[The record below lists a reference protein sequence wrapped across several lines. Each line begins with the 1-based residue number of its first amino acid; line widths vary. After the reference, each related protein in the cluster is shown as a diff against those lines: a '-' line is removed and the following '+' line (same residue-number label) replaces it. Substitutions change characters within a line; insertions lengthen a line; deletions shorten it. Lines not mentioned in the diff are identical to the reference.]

1 MRFHDVKNRAVFFFL
16 SPSIFFYF
24 IFYSIHILEKRTRFS
39 INGSNLLKVNG
50 FLVSIYERIGWF
62 IDSFSEIYNNWKG
75 GQKKETRLSKK
86 DFFQAR
92 NCLWPLNDRFPRLD
106 FPGRIVLKQWRINDR
121 LIGAVPSV
129 FKVAML
135 IVLSCSQPWILF
147 STSTSNKFLSNLYT
161 WRCYVGVKTFISKN
175 ISLNRYY
182 ILFIHGL
189 NYIAN
194 IFYHKSSNKIWI
206 FNNKTM
212 HISLL
217 FIQNVNMEYI
227 SMIYKIC
234 KCIQNIWK
242 C

>member
-1 MRFHDVKNRAVFFFL
+1 MDQICSKLMGFSFRFTKELDDL
-16 SPSIFFYF
+16 S
-24 IFYSIHILEKRTRFS
+24 ILSRRY
-39 INGSNLLKVNG
+39 
-50 FLVSIYERIGWF
+50 IY
-62 IDSFSEIYNNWKG
+62 NWKG
-75 GQKKETRLSKK
+75 RQKKETRLSKK

-194 IFYHKSSNKIWI
+194 FFYHKSSNKIWI